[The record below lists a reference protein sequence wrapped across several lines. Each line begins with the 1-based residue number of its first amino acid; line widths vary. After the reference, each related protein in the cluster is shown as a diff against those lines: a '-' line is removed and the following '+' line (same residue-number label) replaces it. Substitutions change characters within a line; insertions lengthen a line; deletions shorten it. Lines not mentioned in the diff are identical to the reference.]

1 VERWKNREIKERQM
15 KGSKMERREMEKGG
29 TTTGG
34 HQAACL
40 AFAPIH
46 CLRQPKTFY

>member
-1 VERWKNREIKERQM
+1 M

-40 AFAPIH
+40 AFALIQ
-46 CLRQPKTFY
+46 CLRRPGGPMAWGTD